1 MSKFIDSFKREVGKN
16 AGKWVSNK
24 LFGDKH
30 ATPIK
35 IIRKREDD
43 PHAVQHA
50 VERALKNSGST
61 PYFPTP
67 SRNDTLDSSA
77 TSYKPIIQY
86 QPNNTPNTKDPLKE
100 IKFDLNDEKGIIVQ
114 LYRIQAF
121 FETAGWK
128 SGNSYADERNNSES
142 DRLLSKLH
150 EGCKMLEIMNPTAPQ
165 LPQFHLFLHK
175 LHRKR
180 WWQRYG
186 LLIYSFGSMLIVLIL
201 SLIMMHFED

>member
-67 SRNDTLDSSA
+67 SRNDALDSSA

-86 QPNNTPNTKDPLKE
+86 QPNDTPNTKDPLKE
-100 IKFDLNDEKGIIVQ
+100 IEFDLNDEKGIIVQ
-114 LYRIQAF
+114 LI
-121 FETAGWK
+121 E
-128 SGNSYADERNNSES
+128 
-142 DRLLSKLH
+142 SKLSSKQQAGKA
-150 EGCKMLEIMNPTAPQ
+150 EIAMLTSGTTRNRTGCYRNCTKDAKCW
-165 LPQFHLFLHK
+165 K
-175 LHRKR
+175 LRIRQHRNYRSSTFFCINYTEKD
-180 WWQRYG
+180 G
-186 LLIYSFGSMLIVLIL
+186 GN
-201 SLIMMHFED
+201 DTDC